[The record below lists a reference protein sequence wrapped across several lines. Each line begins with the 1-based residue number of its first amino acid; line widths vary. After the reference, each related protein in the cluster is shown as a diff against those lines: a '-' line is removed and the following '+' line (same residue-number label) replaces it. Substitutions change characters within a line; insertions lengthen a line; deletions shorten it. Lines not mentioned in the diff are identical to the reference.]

1 MCCHQLFCAHQ
12 CNESSGGSCYD
23 IWAAGR
29 ETLAQRTQR
38 ALSKPSLLHTQTD
51 PRPSQS
57 MLVPNSLLKS
67 ACYTAGHRAV
77 AGQWRT
83 GWSDRSAVLA
93 EEGFI
98 PICCCYPP
106 AVHRPRV
113 AACSSGRVRAGGGAG
128 CVCVWGVSPWRPGRG
143 WCIASGTPVARSLCA
158 ATAAIRSWS
167 LRPGPLLHPSCA
179 GRQHPTRP
187 KQPAAQRKK
196 PWQRSGLGRARG
208 SADLFLSAAISSH
221 SAAHRPS
228 SRPFSYP
235 ATLVT
240 KAV

>member
-1 MCCHQLFCAHQ
+1 MGRGARDTRTKNTESFIQTITAPHTDRPAAESVDAHPEQLVEVRLLHSRAQ
-12 CNESSGGSCYD
+12 GGGGSM
-23 IWAAGR
+23 AHRLVRSQRGVGGR
-29 ETLAQRTQR
+29 RL
-38 ALSKPSLLHTQTD
+38 P
-51 PRPSQS
+51 
-57 MLVPNSLLKS
+57 V
-67 ACYTAGHRAV
+67 
-77 AGQWRT
+77 
-83 GWSDRSAVLA
+83 
-93 EEGFI
+93 I

-106 AVHRPRV
+106 VVHRPRV